1 MSSRPLFTSIDRY
14 VVRQVLTPMFI
25 TLGVAALLLILER
38 MLKLFDFVVNQ
49 GGPVE
54 VVFRMLANLTPHY
67 MGLALPV
74 GLLLGVLVAFRKIS
88 LSSEYDAI
96 TSSGTSLPQLVRPLL
111 FLAAILAIVNTVLV
125 GWVQPYSQYAYRGL
139 VFDLRSG
146 ALGASIRVGEFVEIG
161 DDITLMI
168 EESRNQGAEL
178 AGIFL
183 ERRNALNSITV
194 TAERGGFFATNDDQT
209 ILLRLFNGVLIDL
222 NESQNKPRV
231 LNFERQDLTIKLPQR
246 EVFRDRGGQE
256 LELTLPELFTEMDNP
271 LNSTD
276 ERAAF
281 RGNFH
286 WRLMHTL
293 SFFILPFLAIP
304 MGITNKRTGRGTGI
318 VIGLAMLIVYNE
330 LMEGMET
337 AIKAGSSPYFTIWA
351 LFSVFAFISF
361 LFFRVVAFKA
371 GGEPLAY
378 IDAAVSTVAGPIK
391 RLGKR
396 IMGFGDHSGGEQ
408 P

>member
-1 MSSRPLFTSIDRY
+1 MFGRPLITRIDRY
-14 VVRQVLTPMFI
+14 VLRQVMMPMLT
-25 TLGVAALLLILER
+25 TLGIAALLLILER

-111 FLAAILAIVNTVLV
+111 MLAAFLAIINTVLV
-125 GWVQPYSQYAYRGL
+125 GWIQPHSRYAYRGL

-178 AGIFL
+178 GGIFL
-183 ERRNALNSITV
+183 ERRSEDNTSTV
-194 TAERGGFFATNDDQT
+194 TAERGGFFATDDDQT

-231 LNFERQDLTIKLPQR
+231 LNFERLDLTVRLPQR
-246 EVFRDRGGQE
+246 EVFRERGGQE
-256 LELTLPELFTEMDNP
+256 LEMTLPELFIEMDNP
-271 LNSTD
+271 LNSVE

-281 RGNFH
+281 QGNYH
-286 WRLMHTL
+286 WRIMHSL

-318 VIGLAMLIVYNE
+318 VIGLSLLIVYNE

-337 AIKAGSSPYFTIWA
+337 AIKNGASPYFTVWA
-351 LFSVFAFISF
+351 LFAGFAFLSLF
-361 LFFRVVAFKA
+361 FFRVSAFKA

-378 IDAAVSTVAGPIK
+378 IDKVVEVFAGPVK
-391 RLGKR
+391 RFGR
-396 IMGFGDHSGGEQ
+396 FVMGMGEKA
-408 P
+408 

>member
-1 MSSRPLFTSIDRY
+1 MIARPLITRIDRY
-14 VVRQVLTPMFI
+14 VLKQVLMPMLI

-111 FLAAILAIVNTVLV
+111 MLAALLAIINTLLV
-125 GWVQPYSQYAYRGL
+125 GWIQPHSRYAYRGL

-178 AGIFL
+178 GGIFL
-183 ERRNALNSITV
+183 ERRDERSTVTV
-194 TAERGGFFATNDDQT
+194 TAERGGFFATDDDQT
-209 ILLRLFNGVLIDL
+209 ILLRLFNGVLVDL

-231 LNFERQDLTIKLPQR
+231 LNFERQDLTVKLPQR
-246 EVFRDRGGQE
+246 EVFRERGGQE
-256 LELTLPELFTEMDNP
+256 LEMTLPELFVEMQNP
-271 LNSTD
+271 INSVE

-281 RGNFH
+281 QGNYH
-286 WRLMHTL
+286 WRIMHSL

-318 VIGLAMLIVYNE
+318 VIGLSLLIVYNE

-337 AIKAGSSPYFTIWA
+337 AVKNGASPYFTIWA
-351 LFSVFAFISF
+351 LFAGFAFLSLF
-361 LFFRVVAFKA
+361 FFRVSAFKA

-378 IDAAVSTVAGPIK
+378 IDKIVEVFAGPIK
-391 RLGKR
+391 RLSKR
-396 IMGFGDHSGGEQ
+396 LMGMGEQ
-408 P
+408 T

>member
-1 MSSRPLFTSIDRY
+1 MQTSLLPSRIDRY
-14 VVRQVLTPMFI
+14 VLKQVMMPMLA

-74 GLLLGVLVAFRKIS
+74 GLLLGVLIAFRKIS

-96 TSSGTSLPQLVRPLL
+96 TSSGTSLLQLVRPLL
-111 FLAAILAIVNTVLV
+111 LLAAFLAIVNTILV
-125 GWVQPYSQYAYRGL
+125 GWVQPYSRYAYRGL

-161 DDITLMI
+161 NDVTLMI
-168 EESRNQGAEL
+168 QESRNQGAEL
-178 AGIFL
+178 VGIFM
-183 ERRNALNSITV
+183 ERRVNGGSVAI
-194 TAERGGFFATNDDQT
+194 TAERGGFFATDDDEA
-209 ILLRLFNGVLIDL
+209 ILLRLFNGVLVDV

-231 LNFERQDLTIKLPQR
+231 LTFERQDLTIKLPQR
-246 EVFRDRGGQE
+246 EVFRERGGEE
-256 LELTLPELFTEMDNP
+256 LEMTLPELFVEKDNP
-271 LNSTD
+271 LNSAED
-276 ERAAF
+276 RAAF
-281 RGNFH
+281 SGNFH
-286 WRLMHTL
+286 WRLMHSF

-304 MGITNKRTGRGTGI
+304 MGLTNKRTGRSTGI
-318 VIGLAMLIVYNE
+318 VIGLSLLIVYNE

-337 AIKAGSSPYFTIWA
+337 AVKLGTSPYLSIWA
-351 LFSVFAFISF
+351 LFAGFAALSF
-361 LFFRVVAFKA
+361 FFFRISAFTA

-378 IDAAVSTVAGPIK
+378 IDKLVSAVSGPIK
-391 RLGKR
+391 RLTKK
-396 IMGFGDHSGGEQ
+396 IFGVAESN

>member
-1 MSSRPLFTSIDRY
+1 MFARPLITRIDRY
-14 VVRQVLTPMFI
+14 VLKQVFMPMI
-25 TLGVAALLLILER
+25 TTLGVAALLLILER

-96 TSSGTSLPQLVRPLL
+96 TSSGTSLPQLIRPLL
-111 FLAAILAIVNTVLV
+111 MLAAFLAILNTLLV
-125 GWVQPYSQYAYRGL
+125 GWIQPHSRYAYRGL

-178 AGIFL
+178 GGIFL
-183 ERRNALNSITV
+183 ERRDDRGTVTV
-194 TAERGGFFATNDDQT
+194 TAERGGFFATSDDQT
-209 ILLRLFNGVLIDL
+209 ILLRLFNGVLVDL

-231 LNFERQDLTIKLPQR
+231 LNFERQDLTVKLPER

-256 LELTLPELFTEMDNP
+256 LEMTLPELFTEMQNP
-271 LNSTD
+271 VNSVE

-281 RGNFH
+281 QGNFH
-286 WRLMHTL
+286 WRLMHSL

-318 VIGLAMLIVYNE
+318 VIGLSLLIVYNE

-337 AIKAGSSPYFTIWA
+337 AVKSGASPYFTIWA
-351 LFSVFAFISF
+351 LFAAFAFLSLF
-361 LFFRVVAFKA
+361 FFRVAAFKA

-378 IDAAVSTVAGPIK
+378 IDKVVELFAGPIK
-391 RLGKR
+391 RIGRKL
-396 IMGFGDHSGGEQ
+396 MGMGEQ
-408 P
+408 S

>member
-1 MSSRPLFTSIDRY
+1 MFVRPIITRIDRY
-14 VVRQVLTPMFI
+14 VLRQVLMPMFT
-25 TLGVAALLLILER
+25 TLGIAALLLILER

-111 FLAAILAIVNTVLV
+111 MLAAFLAIINTLLV
-125 GWVQPYSQYAYRGL
+125 GWIQPHSRYAYRGL

-178 AGIFL
+178 GGIFL
-183 ERRNALNSITV
+183 ERRDERSTISV
-194 TAERGGFFATNDDQT
+194 TAERGGFFATDDDQT
-209 ILLRLFNGVLIDL
+209 ILLRLFNGVLVDL

-231 LNFERQDLTIKLPQR
+231 LNFERQDLTITLPQR
-246 EVFRDRGGQE
+246 EVFRERGGQE
-256 LELTLPELFTEMDNP
+256 LEMTLPELFFEKDNP
-271 LNSTD
+271 LNSVE

-281 RGNFH
+281 RANYH
-286 WRLMHTL
+286 WRLMHSF

-318 VIGLAMLIVYNE
+318 VIGLSILIVYNE

-337 AIKAGSSPYFTIWA
+337 AVKNGISPYFSIWA
-351 LFSVFAFISF
+351 LFAGFAFLSLF
-361 LFFRVVAFKA
+361 FFRVSAFKA

-378 IDAAVSTVAGPIK
+378 IDAIVGVVAGPVK
-391 RLGKR
+391 RLGRKL
-396 IMGFGDHSGGEQ
+396 MGMGAQ
-408 P
+408 T

>member
-1 MSSRPLFTSIDRY
+1 MFARPFITRIDRY
-14 VVRQVLTPMFI
+14 ALKQVMMPMLT
-25 TLGVAALLLILER
+25 TLGIAALLLILER

-111 FLAAILAIVNTVLV
+111 MLAAFLAIINTVLV
-125 GWVQPYSQYAYRGL
+125 GWIQPHSRYAYRGL

-161 DDITLMI
+161 DDLTLMI

-178 AGIFL
+178 GGIFL
-183 ERRNALNSITV
+183 ERRSEDNTSTV
-194 TAERGGFFATNDDQT
+194 TAERGGFFATDDDQT
-209 ILLRLFNGVLIDL
+209 ILLRLFNGVLVDL

-231 LNFERQDLTIKLPQR
+231 LNFERLDLTVRLPQR
-246 EVFRDRGGQE
+246 EVFRERGGQE
-256 LELTLPELFTEMDNP
+256 LEMTLPELFVEMGNP
-271 LNSTD
+271 LNTVE

-281 RGNFH
+281 QANYH
-286 WRLMHTL
+286 WRVMHSL

-318 VIGLAMLIVYNE
+318 VIGLSLLIVYNE

-337 AIKAGSSPYFTIWA
+337 AIKNGASPYFTVWA
-351 LFSVFAFISF
+351 LFGAFAALSF
-361 LFFRVVAFKA
+361 FFFRVSAFKA

-378 IDAAVSTVAGPIK
+378 IDKIVEVFAGPVK
-391 RLGKR
+391 RLGR
-396 IMGFGDHSGGEQ
+396 FVMGMGAKT
-408 P
+408 

>member
-1 MSSRPLFTSIDRY
+1 M
-14 VVRQVLTPMFI
+14 PMLS

-74 GLLLGVLVAFRKIS
+74 GLLLGVLIAFRKIS

-96 TSSGTSLPQLVRPLL
+96 TSSGTSLLQLTRPLL
-111 FLAAILAIVNTVLV
+111 LLAAFLAIANTILV
-125 GWVQPYSQYAYRGL
+125 GWVQPYSRYAYRGL

-161 DDITLMI
+161 DDVTLMI

-178 AGIFL
+178 VGIFM
-183 ERRNALNSITV
+183 ERKVNGGSVAI
-194 TAERGGFFATNDDQT
+194 TAERGGFFATDDDDA
-209 ILLRLFNGVLIDL
+209 ILLRLFNGVLVDV

-231 LNFERQDLTIKLPQR
+231 LTFERQDLTIKLPER
-246 EVFRDRGGQE
+246 EVFRKRGGEE
-256 LELTLPELFTEMDNP
+256 LEMTLPELFVEKDNP
-271 LNSTD
+271 ANSAAD
-276 ERAAF
+276 RAAF
-281 RGNFH
+281 TGNFH
-286 WRLMHTL
+286 WRLMHSF

-304 MGITNKRTGRGTGI
+304 MGLTNKRTGRATGI
-318 VIGLAMLIVYNE
+318 VIGLSLLIVYNE

-337 AIKAGSSPYFTIWA
+337 AVKLGASPYLSIWLLFTAFAA
-351 LFSVFAFISF
+351 LS
-361 LFFRVVAFKA
+361 LFFFRISAFKA
-371 GGEPLAY
+371 GAEPLAY
-378 IDAAVSTVAGPIK
+378 IDSAVSAVGGPIK
-391 RLGKR
+391 RMARKL
-396 IMGFGDHSGGEQ
+396 FGISEPDA
-408 P
+408 

>member
-1 MSSRPLFTSIDRY
+1 MPM
-14 VVRQVLTPMFI
+14 LT

-74 GLLLGVLVAFRKIS
+74 GLLLGVLVAFRNLS

-96 TSSGTSLPQLVRPLL
+96 TSSGTSLLQLVKPLL
-111 FLAAILAIVNTVLV
+111 MLAMLLAIINTILV
-125 GWVQPYSQYAYRGL
+125 GWIQPYSQYAYRGL

-146 ALGASIRVGEFVEIG
+146 ALGASIRVGDFVEIG
-161 DDITLMI
+161 DNITLMI
-168 EESRNQGAEL
+168 EESRQQGAEL
-178 AGIFL
+178 GGIFL
-183 ERRNALNSITV
+183 ERRSEGNSISV
-194 TAERGGFFATNDDQT
+194 TAERGGFFATGDDQT
-209 ILLRLFNGVLIDL
+209 ILLRLFNGVLVDL

-231 LNFERQDLTIKLPQR
+231 LTFERQDLTIRLPER

-256 LELTLPELFTEMDNP
+256 LELTLPELFVERNDPENTAE
-271 LNSTD
+271 

-281 RGNFH
+281 NGNFH
-286 WRLMHTL
+286 WRIMHSL
-293 SFFILPFLAIP
+293 SFFVLPFLAIP
-304 MGITNKRTGRGTGI
+304 MGLTNKRTGRSTGI
-318 VIGLAMLIVYNE
+318 VIGLSLLIVYNE

-337 AIKAGSSPYFTIWA
+337 AVQNGASPYLTIWA
-351 LFSVFAFISF
+351 LFGLFTFISF
-361 LFFRVVAFKA
+361 FFFRVAAFKA

-378 IDAAVSTVAGPIK
+378 IDAFVSAIAGPIK
-391 RLGKR
+391 RLMKR
-396 IMGFGDHSGGEQ
+396 IAGIGDRA
-408 P
+408 

>member
-1 MSSRPLFTSIDRY
+1 MYSRSFLNRIDFY
-14 VVRQVLTPMFI
+14 VLKQVMMPMLT
-25 TLGVAALLLILER
+25 TLGIAALLLILER

-96 TSSGTSLPQLVRPLL
+96 TSSGTSLVRLLRPLML
-111 FLAAILAIVNTVLV
+111 LATFLAIANTILV
-125 GWVQPYSQYAYRGL
+125 GWVQPHSRYAYRGL

-146 ALGASIRVGEFVEIG
+146 ALGASIRVGEFVDIG

-178 AGIFL
+178 VGIFL
-183 ERRNALNSITV
+183 ERRDERSSIAV
-194 TAERGGFFATNDDQT
+194 TAERGGFFATDDDQT
-209 ILLRLFNGVLIDL
+209 ILLRLFNGVLVDL

-231 LNFERQDLTIKLPQR
+231 LDFERQDLTIKLPQR
-246 EVFRDRGGQE
+246 EVFRERGGEE
-256 LELTLPELFTEMDNP
+256 LEMTLPELFVEKDNP
-271 LNSTD
+271 LNSTED
-276 ERAAF
+276 RAAF
-281 RGNFH
+281 LGNYH
-286 WRLMHTL
+286 WRVMHSL

-318 VIGLAMLIVYNE
+318 VFGLALLIVYNE
-330 LMEGMET
+330 VMEAMET
-337 AIKAGSSPYFTIWA
+337 AVKNGASPYLTIWA
-351 LFSVFAFISF
+351 LFALFALLSLF
-361 LFFRVVAFKA
+361 FFRVVAFKA

-378 IDAAVSTVAGPIK
+378 VDKAVSVVAGPVK
-391 RLGKR
+391 RLVR
-396 IMGFGDHSGGEQ
+396 RLMGIGEAT
-408 P
+408 

>member
-1 MSSRPLFTSIDRY
+1 MYARPVLSRIDRY
-14 VVRQVLTPMFI
+14 ILKKVMMPMLT

-74 GLLLGVLVAFRKIS
+74 GLLLGVLVAFRNIS

-96 TSSGTSLPQLVRPLL
+96 TSSGTSLMQLVRPLL
-111 FLAAILAIVNTVLV
+111 MLALLLATINTILV

-146 ALGASIRVGEFVEIG
+146 ALGASIRVGDFVEIG

-168 EESRNQGAEL
+168 EESRQQGAEL
-178 AGIFL
+178 GGIFL
-183 ERRNALNSITV
+183 ERRSEGNSISV
-194 TAERGGFFATNDDQT
+194 TAERGGFFATGDDQT
-209 ILLRLFNGVLIDL
+209 ILLRLFNGVLVDL

-231 LNFERQDLTIKLPQR
+231 LTFERQDLTIRLPER
-246 EVFRDRGGQE
+246 EVFRERGGQE
-256 LELTLPELFTEMDNP
+256 LELTLPELFVEKDNP
-271 LNSTD
+271 ENSIE

-281 RGNFH
+281 TGNFH
-286 WRLMHTL
+286 WRIMHSL

-304 MGITNKRTGRGTGI
+304 MGLTNKRTGRSTGI
-318 VIGLAMLIVYNE
+318 VIGLALLIVYNE

-337 AIKAGSSPYFTIWA
+337 AVKGGVSPYLSIWA
-351 LFSVFAFISF
+351 LFAAFAFISF
-361 LFFRVVAFKA
+361 FLFRVAAFKA

-378 IDAAVSTVAGPIK
+378 VDAVVSTVAGPIK

-396 IMGFGDHSGGEQ
+396 IAGIGDRA
-408 P
+408 

>member
-1 MSSRPLFTSIDRY
+1 MNSFFTLTRIDRY
-14 VVRQVLTPMFI
+14 VLKQVMTPMLI

-96 TSSGTSLPQLVRPLL
+96 TSSGTSLMQLVKPLL
-111 FLAAILAIVNTVLV
+111 MLAAFLAIANTILV
-125 GWVQPYSQYAYRGL
+125 GWVQPHSRYAYRGL

-168 EESRNQGAEL
+168 EESRKQGAEL
-178 AGIFL
+178 VGIFL
-183 ERRNALNSITV
+183 ERRHENNSISV
-194 TAERGGFFATNDDQT
+194 TAERGGFFATEDDQT

-222 NESQNKPRV
+222 NQTQNKPRV
-231 LNFERQDLTIKLPQR
+231 LTFERQDLTIRLPQR
-246 EVFRDRGGQE
+246 EVFRERGGEE
-256 LELTLPELFTEMDNP
+256 LEMTLPELFIQKDNP
-271 LNSTD
+271 LNTAE
-276 ERAAF
+276 ERAAY
-281 RGNFH
+281 RGNYH

-293 SFFILPFLAIP
+293 TFFILPFLAIP
-304 MGITNKRTGRGTGI
+304 MGITNKRTGRGTGL
-318 VIGLAMLIVYNE
+318 VVGLSLLIVYNE
-330 LMEGMET
+330 LMEAMET
-337 AIKAGSSPYFTIWA
+337 AVKGGASPYLTIWA
-351 LFSVFAFISF
+351 LYAVLAFISLF
-361 LFFRVVAFKA
+361 FFRVSAFKA

-378 IDAAVSTVAGPIK
+378 VDMVISGISGPIK
-391 RLGKR
+391 RLGRYILGMRKV
-396 IMGFGDHSGGEQ
+396 S
-408 P
+408 

>member
-1 MSSRPLFTSIDRY
+1 MPM
-14 VVRQVLTPMFI
+14 LT

-74 GLLLGVLVAFRKIS
+74 GLLLGVLVAFRNIS

-96 TSSGTSLPQLVRPLL
+96 TSSGTSLMQLVRPLL
-111 FLAAILAIVNTVLV
+111 MLALLLATINTILV

-146 ALGASIRVGEFVEIG
+146 ALGASIRVGDFVEIG

-168 EESRNQGAEL
+168 EESRQQGAEL
-178 AGIFL
+178 GGIFL
-183 ERRNALNSITV
+183 ERRSEGNSISV
-194 TAERGGFFATNDDQT
+194 TAERGGFFATGDDQT
-209 ILLRLFNGVLIDL
+209 ILLRLFNGVLVDL

-231 LNFERQDLTIKLPQR
+231 LTFERQDLTIRLPER
-246 EVFRDRGGQE
+246 EVFRERGGQE
-256 LELTLPELFTEMDNP
+256 LELTLPELFVEKDNP
-271 LNSTD
+271 ENSIE

-281 RGNFH
+281 TGNFH
-286 WRLMHTL
+286 WRIMHSL

-304 MGITNKRTGRGTGI
+304 MGLTNKRTGRSTGI
-318 VIGLAMLIVYNE
+318 VIGLALLIVYNE

-337 AIKAGSSPYFTIWA
+337 AVKGGVSPYLSIWA
-351 LFSVFAFISF
+351 LFAAFAFISF
-361 LFFRVVAFKA
+361 FLFRVAAFKA

-378 IDAAVSTVAGPIK
+378 VDAVVSTVAGPIK

-396 IMGFGDHSGGEQ
+396 IAGIGDRA
-408 P
+408 